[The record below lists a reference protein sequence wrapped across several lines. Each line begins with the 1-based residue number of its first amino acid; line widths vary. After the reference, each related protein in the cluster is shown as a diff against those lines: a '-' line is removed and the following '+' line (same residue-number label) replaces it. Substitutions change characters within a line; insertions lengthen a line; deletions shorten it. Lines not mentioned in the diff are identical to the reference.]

1 MHALFVNVTIEPGHD
16 DDAQAQLDTVVVP
29 RVREAPGVTAGY
41 WTRSTDGAHGASM
54 VIFES
59 EESARA
65 AGEQAQNMPRPD
77 FITFDSIEVRE
88 VVAQI

>member
-1 MHALFVNVTIEPGHD
+1 MHALLVSVTIEPGHD
-16 DDAQAQLDTVVVP
+16 EEAQAQLETVVLP
-29 RVREAPGVTAGY
+29 RVREAPGVIAGY
-41 WTRSTDGAHGASM
+41 WTRATDGAHGASM

-65 AGEQAQNMPRPD
+65 GGEQAQNMPRPA

-88 VVAQI
+88 IVAHL